1 MTAFVLSALF
11 AGLALLAVGTMVHAW
26 RTYGRRFAELRGDL
40 RVTEQGIAVR
50 YSWREAGLARPSATL
65 YNLRFTPKAD
75 CLPFHPPHDLP
86 VAA

>member
-1 MTAFVLSALF
+1 MTALVLYVLF
-11 AGLALLAVGTMVHAW
+11 ACIALLAVSAMIHAW
-26 RTYGRRFAELRGDL
+26 RTYDGRFAELRDEL

-50 YSWREAGLARPSATL
+50 YSWHESVPARPAARV
-65 YNLRFTPKAD
+65 YNLRFTPTAD

>member
-1 MTAFVLSALF
+1 MTAFALSVLF
-11 AGLALLAVGTMVHAW
+11 AGIALLAVSTMVRAW
-26 RTYGRRFAELRGDL
+26 RTYGQRFADLRDEL

-50 YSWREAGLARPSATL
+50 YSWRDVYPARASATV
-65 YNLRFTPKAD
+65 YNLRFTPRAD